1 MNKMIIMGAGAL
13 VLIGGGGGAYY
24 KFMRQPPGVHQ
35 KQKLAKPAPTPAP
48 KVAYVEVKEITL
60 RLADTDAEHY
70 MKITP
75 VLAVR
80 VAKADDLNEKMPI
93 VRDRINTITSARTST
108 ELATPV
114 GQQKLKHDLLG
125 ALQGDFKDD
134 VVDIYFD
141 GYLVE

>member
-1 MNKMIIMGAGAL
+1 MNKMIIMGGAAL

-24 KFMRQPPGVHQ
+24 KFMRKPAAVHQ
-35 KQKLAKPAPTPAP
+35 RLAKPAPTPAP

-60 RLADTDAEHY
+60 RLADTDVEHY

-93 VRDRINTITSARTST
+93 VRDRINAITSARTSV
-108 ELATPV
+108 ELATPA